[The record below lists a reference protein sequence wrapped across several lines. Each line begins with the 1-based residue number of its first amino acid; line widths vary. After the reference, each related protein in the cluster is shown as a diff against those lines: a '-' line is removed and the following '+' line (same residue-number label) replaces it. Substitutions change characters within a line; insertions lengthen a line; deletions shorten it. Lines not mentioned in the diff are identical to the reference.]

1 MTQSPGRRRCRLGAR
16 LVTLFAWTT
25 TLLALALA
33 TVGCGTAIYQGAE
46 PSARSFYED
55 PDFRQTYIGFD
66 LNFCLEDPTPPPQ
79 PLQQPSF
86 HDEPRAVHA
95 SADVR

>member
-1 MTQSPGRRRCRLGAR
+1 LS
-16 LVTLFAWTT
+16 
-25 TLLALALA
+25 LLILALA
-33 TVGCGTAIYQGAE
+33 TLAGGGCGTAAYQGAE

-55 PDFRQTYIGFD
+55 PDFHQTYIGFD
-66 LNFCLEDPTPPPQ
+66 LNFTLEDPTPPPQ

-86 HDEPRAVHA
+86 HDEAGTAAAHA